1 MMACHAVV
9 QRILLDSLGVV
20 EVDQRTT
27 AIAPVMHP
35 PADLDMTP
43 CFADDGFFAGKSQ
56 EVARAL
62 AHVQPIMPRLGLRFS
77 MLEAVPAAGSRHAV
91 DRSGFEASGCTWNE
105 GGNLEVLKS
114 PIGNP
119 SWCAEYSKRRACR
132 ALMAI
137 HALGALPGAHVA
149 YYLMKSSAGAC
160 QLTYLSRTTPPE
172 LCAEALGSFELAKR
186 AAFGRVTGLPIET
199 GQWVQASAPTRH
211 SGLGLRQAS
220 SVMDAAYV
228 ASSRAA
234 ETRAADI
241 WPDFIFTSNLA
252 QERA

>member
-1 MMACHAVV
+1 
-9 QRILLDSLGVV
+9 
-20 EVDQRTT
+20 
-27 AIAPVMHP
+27 
-35 PADLDMTP
+35 
-43 CFADDGFFAGKSQ
+43 
-56 EVARAL
+56 
-62 AHVQPIMPRLGLRFS
+62 
-77 MLEAVPAAGSRHAV
+77 
-91 DRSGFEASGCTWNE
+91 
-105 GGNLEVLKS
+105 
-114 PIGNP
+114 
-119 SWCAEYSKRRACR
+119 
-132 ALMAI
+132 MAI

-172 LCAEALGSFELAKR
+172 LCAEALGSFDLAQR

-241 WPDFIFTSNLA
+241 WPDFIFTSNPA
-252 QERA
+252 QERARQRLDEQLGGVEEESDVARDAFTQKQWTQLLENKRAEQAKERAGGDERVRLHAYGAATACKWLNTVPSKAIDTELTNAAFRDNVAIQLGVDVCEEIVPCTAVPPPLPRP